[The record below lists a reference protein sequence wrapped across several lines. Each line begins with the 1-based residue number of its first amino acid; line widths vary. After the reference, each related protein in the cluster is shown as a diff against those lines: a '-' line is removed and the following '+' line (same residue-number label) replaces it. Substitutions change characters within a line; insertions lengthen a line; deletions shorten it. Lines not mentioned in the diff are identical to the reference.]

1 MTAGTDGSW
10 IDATGTAFRRADP
23 QCRIVSLVPS
33 LTDLLCALELAPRL
47 VGRTG
52 FCIHPRE
59 IVRRIPK
66 VGGTKSLDADK
77 VRALA
82 PTHLIVNIDENEK
95 PSIDALRPFVPNI
108 VVTHPI
114 ELDDNFGLYR
124 LLGGIFDRELQA
136 ARLTDAL
143 RDELGNPPPCARVI
157 RALYLIWKDPW
168 MTIGSQTY
176 ISRML
181 RWAGIETVAPLT
193 DIRYP
198 VLDLADFGRDAC
210 DLVLLSS
217 EPYRF
222 TERHRRALAGDPRLA
237 GVPVALIDGEMVS
250 WYGARAIEG
259 LRYLRDLRGR
269 LDAAPDGAPGSA

>member
-1 MTAGTDGSW
+1 MTALDGPW
-10 IDATGTAFRRADP
+10 IDATGTAHPRADAD
-23 QCRIVSLVPS
+23 CRIVSLVPS

-66 VGGTKSLDADK
+66 VGGTKSIDADK

-95 PSIDALRPFVPNI
+95 PSIDALRPFVPNV

-114 ELDDNFGLYR
+114 EIDDNFGLYR

-136 ARLTDAL
+136 ARLADAL
-143 RDELGNPPPCARVI
+143 RDELGNPPPFTHAS

-181 RWAGIETVAPLT
+181 RWAGIETVAPVT
-193 DIRYP
+193 DTRYP

-210 DLVLLSS
+210 DRVLLSS

-222 TERHRRALAGDPRLA
+222 TERHRRALASDPRLA

-259 LRYLRDLRGR
+259 LRYLRDLRRR
-269 LDAAPDGAPGSA
+269 LDAEPAGAVGTV